1 LPKFAFEY
9 YYQNFLPLYFSYLE
23 LLVRS
28 MLLSKSEG
36 SIGEIMTILTRAA
49 SEAIVSGKEF
59 IDLEILEKT
68 KYNSP
73 SERRRL
79 YESVLI

>member
-1 LPKFAFEY
+1 MI
-9 YYQNFLPLYFSYLE
+9 LPLKKPSQLLDTE
-23 LLVRS
+23 LRS

-79 YESVLI
+79 YESVLN

>member
-1 LPKFAFEY
+1 MI
-9 YYQNFLPLYFSYLE
+9 LPLKKPSQLFDTE
-23 LLVRS
+23 LRS
-28 MLLSKSEG
+28 MLLSKREG

-49 SEAIVSGKEF
+49 SEAIISGKEL
-59 IDLEILEKT
+59 IDLEILERT

-79 YESVLI
+79 YESVLR